1 MRVGQWRLRGL
12 VLALALADS
21 HVLAQTEPSASGIY
35 SCTDARGRKLTSD
48 RPIAECLDRE
58 QKLLNPSGTVRARVG
73 PTQTAQERADAEA
86 REKAESETRALLL
99 EEKRRERALLIRYP
113 SRKVHDKERAEALAQ
128 VAAVVQTANQRVEEL
143 KRDRVKLDTEMEF
156 YKKDPSRAPPALRR
170 QMEDVAQSM
179 AGQRRFLAEQEGE
192 IRRVNARFDEEL
204 ERLDPLWMAQARA
217 RPAAANAK
225 K

>member
-1 MRVGQWRLRGL
+1 MRSGQWQLQGLVL

-21 HVLAQTEPSASGIY
+21 HVLAQTEAPASGIY

-58 QKLLNPSGTVRARVG
+58 QKLLNPSGTVRSRVG

-86 REKAESETRALLL
+86 REKAESEARALLL

-113 SRKVHDKERAEALAQ
+113 SRKVHDKERTEALAQ

-143 KRDRVKLDTEMEF
+143 KRDRLKLDTEMEF
-156 YKKDPSRAPPALRR
+156 YKKDPSRAPPSLRR
-170 QMEDVAQSM
+170 QMEDIAQSM
-179 AGQRRFLAEQEGE
+179 VGQRRFLDEQESE
-192 IRRVNARFDEEL
+192 IRRVNARFDDEL
-204 ERLDPLWMAQARA
+204 VRLEPLWLAQARS
-217 RPAAANAK
+217 RPATARK
-225 K
+225 